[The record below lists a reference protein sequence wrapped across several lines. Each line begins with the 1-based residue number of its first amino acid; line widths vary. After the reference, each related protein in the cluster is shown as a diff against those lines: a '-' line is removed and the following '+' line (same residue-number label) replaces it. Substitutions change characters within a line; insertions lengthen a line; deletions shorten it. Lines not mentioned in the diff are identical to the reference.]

1 MEPIQKMNIMREGKS
16 GIIFN
21 IQKFSLHDG
30 PGIRTTVFMKGCP
43 LHCRWCSNAESISP
57 KPEPGIIRNLCNS
70 CGKCIEAC
78 PEEVISFTTD
88 KVIHIDRDN
97 CTACGKCVDVCYP
110 GALTIYGR
118 WVTLDDVFKE
128 VCRDKSF
135 YESSGGGVTVSGGE
149 PLRQAEFVAALF
161 KKCREADI
169 RTCLDTTGHSASEK
183 LQKVLAVTDYVLFD
197 IKHMDR
203 EIHRRLTGQPNDL
216 ILKNAQV
223 VAASGAEML
232 CRIPLIADV
241 NDTKAN
247 IRETARFV
255 KSLGDGIAVEL
266 LPYHRLGVG
275 KYQTLDRQYPGEPFA
290 TPATEQVE
298 SVKEQFKQLGVP
310 CSIGG

>member
-1 MEPIQKMNIMREGKS
+1 MQNGKF

-43 LHCRWCSNAESISP
+43 LHCDWCSNAESMSP
-57 KPEPGIIRNLCNS
+57 KPELGIIRSLCNH

-78 PEEVISFTTD
+78 PEKVIRYTAD
-88 KVIHIDRDN
+88 KVIHIDRNN

-118 WVTLDDVFKE
+118 RVTLDDVFKE

-135 YESSGGGVTVSGGE
+135 YESGGGGVTVSGGE

-161 KKCREADI
+161 EKCREVDI
-169 RTCLDTTGHSASEK
+169 STCLDTTGHTASEK
-183 LQKVLAVTDYVLFD
+183 LEKVLAVTDYVLFD

-203 EIHRRLTGQPNDL
+203 AIHRRFTGQPNDL
-216 ILKNAQV
+216 ILENAQV

-232 CRIPLIADV
+232 CRIPLITGV
-241 NDTKAN
+241 NDTVAN
-247 IRETARFV
+247 ITATARFI
-255 KSLGDGIAVEL
+255 KSLGEDIAVEL
-266 LPYHRLGVG
+266 LPYHRLGAG
-275 KYQTLDRQYPGEPFA
+275 KYQMLDKRYPGESFA
-290 TPATEQVE
+290 TPAPEQVE
-298 SVKEQFKQLGVP
+298 SVKEKFEQLNVQ